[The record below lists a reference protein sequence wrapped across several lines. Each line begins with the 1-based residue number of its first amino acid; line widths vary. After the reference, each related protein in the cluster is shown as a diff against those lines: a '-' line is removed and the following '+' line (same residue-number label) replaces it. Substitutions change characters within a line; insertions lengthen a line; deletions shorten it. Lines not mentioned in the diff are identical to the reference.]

1 MTKYGRYLMQNKN
14 ITTEHMSLYFVT
26 EQCVYVAVVL
36 VFSLHTLDSEISN
49 NTVHMVIFC

>member
-1 MTKYGRYLMQNKN
+1 MQNNN